1 MICTGRRRFVW
12 RVISECPLCKE
23 MTADSVRSGK
33 LSDSLPY
40 PLRSYQW
47 EGVDFLRSRQSALL
61 ADEMGLG
68 KTVQTAVALKA
79 AQKDFRRVLLVVPT
93 SLCLNWQRELET
105 WAHGLAV
112 RRVIGNADDRSM
124 TYRLPIQVL
133 IASYEQIRTDSSR
146 FHGDVSFDLVVLD
159 EAQRIKNLNSE
170 TNLACRIIPR
180 RRSWALTGTPL
191 ENRPSDLV
199 AIYRFLKPQLVH
211 ASMSRSE
218 MHEAMTGYFLR
229 RTKAEVLGDLPP
241 ILTKEVRL
249 ELGQTQRQIY
259 ENIWINRHRTVF
271 RSEQAQESANMLAI
285 LTRLKQ
291 LCNFEIESGE
301 SAKLDV
307 IRPLLEVVKTNS
319 EKTIIFSQY
328 VNSLKWLAKRIE
340 IPHSIY
346 HGGLSQDVRERV
358 LDAFRKQDGPQAL
371 LMSLQAG
378 GVGLNLQEASMVIL
392 FDRWWNPA
400 IENQAIQRAHRF
412 GRETPLQVVRF
423 LVEDSVEERI
433 VEILQ
438 EKEALFDEYV
448 EGAPGSHSEQVKNSQ
463 LRRILD
469 LSLSQ
474 SQQ

>member
-1 MICTGRRRFVW
+1 
-12 RVISECPLCKE
+12 
-23 MTADSVRSGK
+23 MTEEALYLGK
-33 LSDSLPY
+33 LCDSLPF

-47 EGVDFLRSRQSALL
+47 EGVDFLRFRQSALL

-68 KTVQTAVALKA
+68 KTVQTAVALKSA
-79 AQKDFRRVLLVVPT
+79 RKDFRRVLLVAPT

-105 WAHGLAV
+105 WAHGLTV
-112 RRVIGNADDRSM
+112 RRVMGNAKDRAM

-133 IASYEQIRTDSSR
+133 IASYEQIRSDASR
-146 FHGDVSFDLVVLD
+146 IHGDVSFDLVVLD
-159 EAQRIKNLNSE
+159 EAQRIKNLESG
-170 TNLACRIIPR
+170 TSLACRIIPR

-191 ENRPSDLV
+191 ENRPRDLV
-199 AIYRFLKPQLVH
+199 AIFRFVKPQLLR

-218 MHEAMTGYFLR
+218 MHEAMNGYFLR

-241 ILTKEVRL
+241 ILTKEIRL
-249 ELGQTQRQIY
+249 ELGQAQRRLY
-259 ENIWINRHRTVF
+259 DRVWNNRHQTAHQ
-271 RSEQAQESANMLAI
+271 SEPFQESANMLAI
-285 LTRLKQ
+285 LTKLKQ

-307 IRPLLEVVKTNS
+307 IRSLLDTVAANC
-319 EKTIIFSQY
+319 EKVLIFSQY
-328 VNSLKWLAKRIE
+328 VKSLEWLSERIE
-340 IPHSIY
+340 MPHLIY
-346 HGGLSQDVRERV
+346 HGGLSLDAKDRV
-358 LDAFRKQDGPQAL
+358 LENFRKRDGPQAL

-392 FDRWWNPA
+392 LDRWWNPA

-412 GRETPLQVVRF
+412 GRKTPLQVVRF

-433 VEILQ
+433 LEILQ

-448 EGAPGSHSEQVKNSQ
+448 ETAPTSPSEQVRNNL

-469 LSLSQ
+469 LD
-474 SQQ
+474 